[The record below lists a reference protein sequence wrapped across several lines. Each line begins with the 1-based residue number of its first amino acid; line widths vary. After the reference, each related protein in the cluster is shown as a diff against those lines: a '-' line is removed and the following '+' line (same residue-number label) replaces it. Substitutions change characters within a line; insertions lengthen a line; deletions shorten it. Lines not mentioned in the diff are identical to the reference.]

1 VNGEAVYVE
10 LERQIILG
18 HLKPRERLVES
29 ELCKRLGISR
39 TLLREVFRR
48 LEGAG
53 LVSFQPNRGVV
64 VRDFTPQEVE
74 DVYFLRTVLE
84 RAAVPLILQ
93 RVTPADMKALRR
105 LQKDFENVCGG
116 NDMEAMIL
124 TNMAFHRRLS
134 QISGNQFLCQFLE
147 ISRVQTHQIRYLAWL
162 DERRVQES
170 IRGHREILA
179 ALAQRNANR
188 FERAV
193 LAHLEAGRGDYRR
206 IFPVGAERQHALPG
220 KRTRGH
226 LARGGSAQ
234 GGRSWAAN

>member
-1 VNGEAVYVE
+1 MNGEAVYVE
-10 LERQIILG
+10 LEREIILG

-29 ELCKRLGISR
+29 ELCRRLGISR

-74 DVYFLRTVLE
+74 DVYSLRTVLE
-84 RAAVPLILQ
+84 RAAAPLIVE
-93 RVTPADMKALRR
+93 RVTPTDLKALRK
-105 LQKDFENVCGG
+105 LQKDFEGMCRRR
-116 NDMEAMIL
+116 DMAGMIL

-134 QISGNQFLCQFLE
+134 QISRNQFLCQFLE

-162 DERRVQES
+162 DAGRVQES
-170 IRGHREILA
+170 IREHREILA
-179 ALAQRNANR
+179 ALTQRDVLR

-193 LAHLEAGRGDYRR
+193 LRHLEGGKGDYRR
-206 IFPVGAERQHALPG
+206 IFPVGIERRKGLG
-220 KRTRGH
+220 KGAGHGARSREETRREEGAH
-226 LARGGSAQ
+226 V
-234 GGRSWAAN
+234 

>member
-1 VNGEAVYVE
+1 VNGEAVYIE

-29 ELCKRLGISR
+29 ELCRRLGVSR

-74 DVYFLRTVLE
+74 DVYSLRTVLE
-84 RAAVPLILQ
+84 RAAAPLILE
-93 RVTPADMKALRR
+93 RVTPADRKALRK
-105 LQKDFENVCGG
+105 LQKEFEGMCRRS
-116 NDMEAMIL
+116 DMAGMIL
-124 TNMAFHRRLS
+124 TNITFHRRLS

-170 IRGHREILA
+170 IREHREILA
-179 ALAQRNANR
+179 ALTQRDMPR

-193 LAHLEAGRGDYRR
+193 LRHLEGGKRDYRR
-206 IFPVGAERQHALPG
+206 IFPVGIERAKGLG
-220 KRTRGH
+220 KEA
-226 LARGGSAQ
+226 ARGA
-234 GGRSWAAN
+234 RSREETRREEGAHV